1 MIFYYYILFY
11 SKWEA
16 FLRQPSETV
25 QIPEQTKNI
34 PFLVKML
41 QKGRKNGTNSVKQ
54 TKIFCKILVK
64 KYELDNFCE

>member
-16 FLRQPSETV
+16 FLRQSAETV